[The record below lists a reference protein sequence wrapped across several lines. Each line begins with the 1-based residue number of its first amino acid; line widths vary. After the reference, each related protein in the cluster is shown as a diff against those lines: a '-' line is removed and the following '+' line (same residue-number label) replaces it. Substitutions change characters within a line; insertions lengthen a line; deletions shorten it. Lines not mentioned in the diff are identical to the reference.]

1 MRGKDYEFEG
11 TDAVREL
18 NFFKDSKLRGVGIYT
33 HANPSHRPASIYG
46 GTTTL
51 YAGGNYASYVLLPV
65 IP

>member
-1 MRGKDYEFEG
+1 MRGKDYEFEV
-11 TDAVREL
+11 TDVVREL